1 MKERKQ
7 ETWIK
12 FRHKILREIL
22 YVILGPYCL
31 LKYGLKVEKFKAQ
44 GDRAYLVLLNHQ
56 TPFDQF
62 FAGMAFRG
70 PVYYVATEDIFSL
83 GWISSVIRWVIA
95 PIPIRK
101 QTTDINAVMTCIRV
115 AREGGTVCIAPE
127 GNRSYSGR
135 TEYMNPAIAGLAK
148 KMKLPIAIFRIEGGY
163 GAQPRWSDGV
173 RRGTVRAYV
182 SEVIEPEEL
191 AALSKEALT
200 ERIQKALMVNDC
212 AAGGSFRSKK
222 SAEYLERAYYVC
234 PNCGLSEFHS
244 EGNRFHCKKCG
255 AAGTYEADLSI
266 TGDLPF
272 ANSLEWYD
280 YQANYINS
288 LDVTAMTAEPLYR
301 DTAQFS
307 KVIVY
312 KRKELLRKEVSLSL
326 YGDRIVV
333 DEGKENQLVFPFADT
348 LAVTVLG
355 RNKINIYHDGQIYQI
370 KSHKRFCGLKYV
382 HIFHRYK
389 NIMRGEPNDQ
399 FLGL

>member
-1 MKERKQ
+1 MKEKKQ
-7 ETWIK
+7 KTWIK
-12 FRHKILREIL
+12 SRHKILREIL

-31 LKYGLKVEKFKAQ
+31 LKYGLKVQKFKEQ

-83 GWISSVIRWVIA
+83 GWISSVIRWIIA

-163 GAQPRWSDGV
+163 GAQPRWSDVV
-173 RRGTVRAYV
+173 RRGTIKAYV
-182 SEVIEPEEL
+182 SQVIEPEEI
-191 AALSKEALT
+191 ASLSKEALT
-200 ERIQKALMVNDC
+200 DRIRQALMVNDC
-212 AAGGSFRSKK
+212 AAGGSFKSKK
-222 SAEYLERAYYVC
+222 SAEYLERSYYVC

-244 EGNRFHCKKCG
+244 EGTHFHCKKCG
-255 AAGTYEADLSI
+255 AAGTYGADLKI

-272 ANSLEWYD
+272 ENSLQWYD
-280 YQANYINS
+280 YQAQYINS
-288 LDVTAMTAEPLYR
+288 LNVTAMTEEPLYR
-301 DTAQFS
+301 DTARLS
-307 KVIVY
+307 RVIVY

-333 DEGKENQLVFPFADT
+333 DEGKENQLVFPFEDT

-355 RNKINIYHDGQIYQI
+355 RNKINIYHGGEIYQI

-382 HIFHRYK
+382 HFFHRYK
-389 NIMRGEPNDQ
+389 NITRGEGDDQ